1 MGIGP
6 PVASIEERCET
17 GAGDMRER
25 LGERERERERE
36 KGVHTHNIRARTH
49 AQALSL
55 SLSHQAFPTRRS
67 PGPRES

>member
-25 LGERERERERE
+25 LGEREREPERERE
-36 KGVHTHNIRARTH
+36 RERGAHAQHSRTH
-49 AQALSL
+49 TRTSALALALSPGVP
-55 SLSHQAFPTRRS
+55 HS
-67 PGPRES
+67 P